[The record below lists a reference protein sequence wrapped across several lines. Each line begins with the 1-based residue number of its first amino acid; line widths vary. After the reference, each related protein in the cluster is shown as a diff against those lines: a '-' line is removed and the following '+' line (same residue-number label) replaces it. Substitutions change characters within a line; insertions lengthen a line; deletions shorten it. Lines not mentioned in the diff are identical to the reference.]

1 MARCLTSKRLRAAL
15 YAAAEGKC
23 QSCGVSLP
31 NDWHADHV
39 IPWSVSKRTN
49 VHEMQALCPSCNSKK
64 SDQMKFDLEK
74 MRPGQRR
81 AVLAITRRVTDGET
95 HTSIVLPTRYGK
107 SDVIRIA
114 ALQLYADDV
123 VSGAI
128 VLSPGGDLRNQIVRK
143 GKVKEM
149 CERYSIPI
157 GIGNKVH
164 EWKHAEN
171 DPFANER
178 YLISTTI
185 QYANRNADDIAKLIN
200 SRFYMTGLPTL
211 IFVDETHMVSSK
223 NKWGKSINRFIIDE
237 NGNDNGGRVVLLTAT
252 ADRAD
257 GATIP
262 GFNYDVVA
270 TEDMFKEVRTPIGNM
285 VKVDFYEGKKDL
297 IKISADCE
305 VTFKEAWDE
314 KPSPLCT
321 LSRDCIDVNVRQIIE
336 GVHAEDDEK
345 LSELSP
351 SQARMIIG
359 KAVRDENVM
368 RKGVTMFVSELQRA
382 RDQFPDLAGIIFTG
396 ADEDSDSVANE
407 HAGKVR
413 ELIESMS
420 DFDCVIATSKS
431 EDDTVS
437 NHLMKFERGAGDV
450 LIVKNAGGAGF
461 DCSRLKVL
469 LDLSS
474 VRTFSSTVQRV
485 MRVATP
491 HGKVNN
497 AVVITL
503 ADAIMS
509 AIWERVVT
517 DSGGEWVEAEMDLC
531 KTIMVPLIE
540 NPPQR
545 NRTWSIE
552 GGLLSSYDDT
562 QGNLGDM
569 GFRDEVEE
577 ILDAFPI
584 LITTYTKPMIA
595 ERLSKKRNSKAEV
608 FPDDEIKDYQDAINS
623 CAKRI
628 VRHRE
633 SGLVYDAERY
643 RKTSKDVYKEIFQ
656 TAKCELCKVDYVSDI
671 EQLKNLKAA
680 AHQIA
685 DQNGV
690 VWH

>member
-1 MARCLTSKRLRAAL
+1 
-15 YAAAEGKC
+15 
-23 QSCGVSLP
+23 
-31 NDWHADHV
+31 
-39 IPWSVSKRTN
+39 
-49 VHEMQALCPSCNSKK
+49 MQALCPACNTKK
-64 SDQMKFDLEK
+64 GKKMRIDLEK
-74 MRPGQRR
+74 MRSGQRR

-114 ALQLYADDV
+114 ALQLYADEII
-123 VSGAI
+123 SGAI
-128 VLSPGGDLRNQIVRK
+128 VLSPGGDLRNQIVRQS
-143 GKVKEM
+143 KVKEM
-149 CERYSIPI
+149 CERYSIPVAI
-157 GIGNKVH
+157 GKKVH
-164 EWKHAEN
+164 EWRHAEN
-171 DPFANER
+171 DPFANDR

-185 QYANRNADDIAKLIN
+185 QYANRNTDDIANLIN

-211 IFVDETHMVSSK
+211 VFVDETHMVSSK
-223 NKWGKSINRFIIDE
+223 NKWGKSISRFITDD

-257 GATIP
+257 GVSIP
-262 GFNYDVVA
+262 GFRYTVIDTEA
-270 TEDMFKEVRTPIGNM
+270 TYKSVRTPVGNM

-297 IKISADCE
+297 VKINADCE

-321 LSRDCIDVNVRQIIE
+321 LSRDCIDVSVRQVIE

-351 SQARMIIG
+351 SQAKMIIG

-382 RDQFPDLAGIIFTG
+382 RDQFPDLAGIVFTG

-420 DFDCVIATSKS
+420 DLECVIATSKS

-437 NHLMKFERGAGDV
+437 NHLSKFERGSGDV

-517 DSGGEWVEAEMDLC
+517 DSGGEWVEGEMDLC
-531 KTIMVPLIE
+531 KSIIVPVTE
-540 NPPQR
+540 EPPSR
-545 NRTWSIE
+545 ARTWAIE

-569 GFRDEVEE
+569 NFRDEVEE

-595 ERLSKKRNSKAEV
+595 ERLGKRKNSKVEV

-633 SGLVYDAERY
+633 SGLVYDADRY
-643 RKTSKDVYKEIFQ
+643 RKTSKEVYKEIFQ
-656 TAKCELCKVDYVSDI
+656 IAKCEICKIDYVSDI
-671 EQLKNLKAA
+671 EQLKKIKAA
-680 AHQIA
+680 AHQVA
-685 DQNGV
+685 DDSGV
-690 VWH
+690 LWH